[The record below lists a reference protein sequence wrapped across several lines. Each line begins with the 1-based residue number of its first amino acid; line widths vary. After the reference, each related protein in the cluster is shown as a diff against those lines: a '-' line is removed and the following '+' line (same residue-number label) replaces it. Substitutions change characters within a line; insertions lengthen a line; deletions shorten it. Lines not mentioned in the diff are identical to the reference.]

1 MGMSHLINAAFLSKK
16 GQNEKK
22 TKICMEDWRLKV
34 MINAFYA
41 VRLSKKGGKEKN
53 KVMYGGKEVEALKV
67 INKSFFVTKEEGN
80 NPWPL
85 VVHQN
90 IFFLLER
97 SM

>member
-1 MGMSHLINAAFLSKK
+1 
-16 GQNEKK
+16 
-22 TKICMEDWRLKV
+22 MEDWRLKV

-41 VRLSKKGGKEKN
+41 VLLSKKGGKEKN

-90 IFFLLER
+90 IFFYFVGKEHVNYLFFLER
-97 SM
+97 SISRTHIVQR